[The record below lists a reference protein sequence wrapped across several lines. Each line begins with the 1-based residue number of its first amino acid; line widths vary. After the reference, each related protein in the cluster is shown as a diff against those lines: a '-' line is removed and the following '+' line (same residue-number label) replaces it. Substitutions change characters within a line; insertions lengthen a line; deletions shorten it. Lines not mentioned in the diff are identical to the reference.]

1 MGAFTGALVIIAAL
15 LADLGV
21 EISAEISADTLLDG
35 DAGAII
41 EMRPEAPAPIVD
53 MSPIASL
60 NWPR

>member
-1 MGAFTGALVIIAAL
+1 MGAFTGALVVIAAL

-35 DAGAII
+35 DAGAVI
-41 EMRPEAPAPIVD
+41 EMRPEAPDAIVD

-60 NWPR
+60 YWPR